1 VTEIGPTLREARTR
15 AGIDIT
21 EVERAT
27 KIRTK
32 YLRALEDEEWGVLPG
47 PTFAKSFLRTYAEYL
62 GLDARLLVEEFKRRY
77 DSPAEAELVP
87 ISPPR
92 QGRRDP
98 RGREP
103 SRRREGLVVLAV
115 LALLLGGLFALGKLG
130 GGSDGG
136 GNTGASGKT
145 DTQARTA
152 PRRPR
157 RPRRRAPARPRRAR
171 VELTATGD
179 VYVCAV
185 DGRGRRLL
193 SGVTLT
199 RGGAPRVLTG
209 RRLEITLGNA
219 AVRMTINGRPLAIP
233 ASSTPLSYVVTAA
246 GAKPLPAARAP
257 SCA

>member
-1 VTEIGPTLREARTR
+1 MR

-77 DSPAEAELVP
+77 DRPAEAELTP

-157 RPRRRAPARPRRAR
+157 PRAPARPRRAR
-171 VELTATGD
+171 VELTATGS

-185 DGRGRRLL
+185 DGTGRKLL
-193 SGVTLT
+193 PGVTLT
-199 RGGAPRVLTG
+199 PGAPRVLTG

-219 AVRMTINGRPLAIP
+219 SVRMKVNGRPLAVP

-246 GAKPLPAARAP
+246 GRKPLPAARAP

>member
-1 VTEIGPTLREARTR
+1 MR

-32 YLRALEDEEWGVLPG
+32 YLRAMEDEEWGVLPG

-77 DSPAEAELVP
+77 DSPAETELAP
-87 ISPPR
+87 ISPPSPA
-92 QGRRDP
+92 RRD
-98 RGREP
+98 RRSREP
-103 SRRREGLVVLAV
+103 SRRREGLVVLVV

-130 GGSDGG
+130 GGNDGG
-136 GNTGASGKT
+136 NAGVT
-145 DTQARTA
+145 DTTKRHTRTG
-152 PRRPR
+152 PRKA
-157 RPRRRAPARPRRAR
+157 RRRTPALARRAR
-171 VELTATGD
+171 VELTATGS

-185 DGRGRRLL
+185 DGTGRRLL
-193 SGVTLT
+193 AGVTLT
-199 RGGAPRVLTG
+199 PGAPRVLTG

-219 AVRMTINGRPLAIP
+219 SVRMKVNGRPVAVP

-246 GAKPLPAARAP
+246 GRKPLPAARAP

>member
-1 VTEIGPTLREARTR
+1 MR

-92 QGRRDP
+92 QGRRDA

-136 GNTGASGKT
+136 GNDGMSGKT
-145 DTQARTA
+145 DTQTRTA
-152 PRRPR
+152 PRRA
-157 RPRRRAPARPRRAR
+157 RRRAPARPRPAR
-171 VELTATGD
+171 VELTAIGD

-199 RGGAPRVLTG
+199 PGGAPRVLTG